1 MLDPDDPDSYPGA
14 YMHVQIFKSN
24 HGWYVR
30 LIASNGEKLTVSEAY
45 YSKWNAKRAAR
56 RVFPALPVEYVGN

>member
-1 MLDPDDPDSYPGA
+1 
-14 YMHVQIFKSN
+14 MHVQIFRSN

-30 LIASNGEKLTVSEAY
+30 LIAANGEKLTVSEAY

-56 RVFPALPVEYVGN
+56 RVFPNLPIQYVGN